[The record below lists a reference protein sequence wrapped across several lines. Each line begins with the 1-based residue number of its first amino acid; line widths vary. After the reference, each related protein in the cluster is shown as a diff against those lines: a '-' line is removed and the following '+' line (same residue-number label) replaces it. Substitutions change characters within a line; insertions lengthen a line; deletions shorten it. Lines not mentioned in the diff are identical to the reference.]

1 MPAVLSPRMLRWSV
15 LLGAY
20 DYELSYRPVISTL
33 RLLFATHGLPDIIVS
48 DNGASFTSAE
58 FQEFARRNSIRHVT
72 TAPYHPSSNGQA
84 ERMVQTTKEALSRIT
99 VGDWQTRLARFLL
112 SQHITPN
119 SATGKSPAELLMNR
133 RLTTALDRLH
143 PDYVS
148 DMHHKQEVSCEGH
161 HGPNRSFQ
169 EDDDVYMRSYTG
181 GHKWIPGVILPQS
194 LEIMV
199 TCQGYLRN
207 HHWNRPRRQGQERQT
222 LPITL
227 WLGGVL
233 VDPCVRLSP
242 PLPYDV
248 RRESVTRHGT

>member
-1 MPAVLSPRMLRWSV
+1 
-15 LLGAY
+15 
-20 DYELSYRPVISTL
+20 
-33 RLLFATHGLPDIIVS
+33 
-48 DNGASFTSAE
+48 
-58 FQEFARRNSIRHVT
+58 
-72 TAPYHPSSNGQA
+72 
-84 ERMVQTTKEALSRIT
+84 
-99 VGDWQTRLARFLL
+99 
-112 SQHITPN
+112 
-119 SATGKSPAELLMNR
+119 MNR

-148 DMHHKQEVSCEGH
+148 DMHHKQEVSCVRASWAKQE
-161 HGPNRSFQ
+161 FQ

-207 HHWNRPRRQGQERQT
+207 HHWNWPRRQGQERQT